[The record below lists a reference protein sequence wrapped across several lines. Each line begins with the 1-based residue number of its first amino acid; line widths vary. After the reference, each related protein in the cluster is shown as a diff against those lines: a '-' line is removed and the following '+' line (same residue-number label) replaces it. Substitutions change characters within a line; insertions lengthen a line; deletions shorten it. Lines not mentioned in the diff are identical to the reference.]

1 LFEGAGGDLTQVH
14 DFNPGIAPSG
24 LFWTIP
30 IPRNAVTANA
40 GAGTGEYHQ
49 SGLAIPDFHDFGNSV
64 SPSPTSIPG
73 HASFDVT
80 WSGNGDHKTIRDET
94 FGFEG
99 SFVGGSSAISFT
111 ASDDGTGVTYTSD
124 AEGQVTVGAVIG
136 TEQNGVFFS

>member
-1 LFEGAGGDLTQVH
+1 
-14 DFNPGIAPSG
+14 
-24 LFWTIP
+24 
-30 IPRNAVTANA
+30 
-40 GAGTGEYHQ
+40 
-49 SGLAIPDFHDFGNSV
+49 
-64 SPSPTSIPG
+64 
-73 HASFDVT
+73 VT

-99 SFVGGSSAISFT
+99 SFIGGSSAISFT